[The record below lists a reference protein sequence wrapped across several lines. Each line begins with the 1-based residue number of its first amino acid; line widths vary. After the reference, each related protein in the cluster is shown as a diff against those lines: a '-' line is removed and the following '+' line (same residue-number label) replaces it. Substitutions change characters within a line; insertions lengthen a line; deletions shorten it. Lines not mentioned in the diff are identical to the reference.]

1 MAFLHF
7 FSFFVVP
14 LPAKPLPVLF
24 IHSIFLLRFST
35 FPCTSQQSSS
45 SFFFSFS
52 FSPLPFNLPTL
63 PFSPFLLSITYF
75 FTASFRYTFLDH
87 HFFIWSFHI
96 TSLHSTLTFLWPS
109 NDLPSPFT
117 FPYLAAFLPESATP
131 LKGFR
136 SALVPYRVPRSCQ
149 YEVVACGLF
158 VVVSAA
164 AWGQGAPG
172 IRDAGN

>member
-75 FTASFRYTFLDH
+75 FYCIFSVYISGPSF
-87 HFFIWSFHI
+87 FHLI
-96 TSLHSTLTFLWPS
+96 VSYYIPSLHPNLPLTFQRPTFTFYLSLPCCLPPWERHATKRLQVGPRPLSRSQKLSIRSGRLWP
-109 NDLPSPFT
+109 LCCRLRRCLGP
-117 FPYLAAFLPESATP
+117 
-131 LKGFR
+131 R
-136 SALVPYRVPRSCQ
+136 SARY
-149 YEVVACGLF
+149 
-158 VVVSAA
+158 
-164 AWGQGAPG
+164 QG
-172 IRDAGN
+172 RR